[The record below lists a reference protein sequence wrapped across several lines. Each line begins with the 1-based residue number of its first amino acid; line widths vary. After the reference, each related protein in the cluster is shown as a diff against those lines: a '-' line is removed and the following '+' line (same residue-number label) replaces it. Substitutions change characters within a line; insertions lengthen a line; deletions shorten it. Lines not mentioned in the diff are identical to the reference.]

1 MKLSTRYEQ
10 TSCRLV
16 LEGLPDLSAG
26 QTSGTL
32 GILTGFT
39 LALAGRTELE
49 GRREHLQA
57 LISVVL
63 PYARHLLSG
72 QSRAFGRDDDPV
84 AIQPDQGAHRL
95 ELRSSQPDTPPLV
108 LSLDDAEL
116 TDLVRTLDQLRL
128 DGRVAVPFSWASHQP
143 LRRRDQRRRVPLR
156 RRLAAPVA
164 GIGAALVAAALV
176 ALIPPTPRA
185 NRADKP
191 VAKPSVPEA
200 PAPQAR

>member
-26 QTSGTL
+26 QNSGTL

-57 LISVVL
+57 LISAVL

-72 QSRAFGRDDDPV
+72 QSRPFGRDDDAV
-84 AIQPDQGAHRL
+84 AIHPDPAGHRL

-116 TDLVRTLDQLRL
+116 ADLVRTLDQLRF
-128 DGRVAVPFSWASHQP
+128 DARVAVPFSWASHQP
-143 LRRRDQRRRVPLR
+143 LRRRDLRRSAPLR
-156 RRLAAPVA
+156 RRLAAPIV
-164 GIGAALVAAALV
+164 GVGALLVAAALV
-176 ALIPPTPRA
+176 ALIPPTPRSA
-185 NRADKP
+185 P
-191 VAKPSVPEA
+191 PAKPAAQPSTPVSPG
-200 PAPQAR
+200 R

>member
-16 LEGLPDLSAG
+16 LDGLPDLSAG
-26 QTSGTL
+26 QDTNTL

-63 PYARHLLSG
+63 PYARLLLSG
-72 QSRAFGRDDDPV
+72 QSRSFGREQDAV
-84 AIQPDQGAHRL
+84 AIQPDQAGHRL
-95 ELRSSQPDTPPLV
+95 ELRSSQPNTSPLV
-108 LSLDDAEL
+108 LGLDDAEL
-116 TDLVRTLDQLRL
+116 ADLVRTLDLLRL
-128 DGRVAVPFSWASHQP
+128 DPRVALALEWPPYQP
-143 LRRRDQRRRVPLR
+143 LHRRELRRRVPLSR
-156 RRLAAPVA
+156 RMAAPIAGVGALLLA
-164 GIGAALVAAALV
+164 GILA

-185 NRADKP
+185 AQAVKP
-191 VAKPSVPEA
+191 VAQPGTPVTQP
-200 PAPQAR
+200 R

>member
-1 MKLSTRYEQ
+1 MKLSIRYEQ

-16 LEGLPDLSAG
+16 LEGLPDRSAG
-26 QTSGTL
+26 QDNNTL
-32 GILTGFT
+32 GILTGFS

-49 GRREHLQA
+49 GRLDHLQA

-72 QSRAFGRDDDPV
+72 QSRSFGREDEPV
-84 AIQPDQGAHRL
+84 AIQPDQAGHRL
-95 ELRSSQPDTPPLV
+95 ELRSSQPNTQPLV

-116 TDLVRTLDQLRL
+116 SDLVRTLDQLRL
-128 DGRVAVPFSWASHQP
+128 DSRVVIPLQWPSPQP
-143 LRRRDQRRRVPLR
+143 LRRHELRRNVPAS

-164 GIGAALVAAALV
+164 GVGALLIAAALV

-185 NRADKP
+185 
-191 VAKPSVPEA
+191 
-200 PAPQAR
+200 PQAGKPAATATSTTPTQSR

>member
-26 QTSGTL
+26 QESGTL

-57 LISVVL
+57 LISAVL

-72 QSRAFGRDDDPV
+72 QSRPFGRDEDAV
-84 AIQPDQGAHRL
+84 AIKPDQAGHRL

-108 LSLDDAEL
+108 LNLDDAEL
-116 TDLVRTLDQLRL
+116 SDLVRTLDQLRL
-128 DGRVAVPFSWASHQP
+128 DARVVVPFEWATHQP
-143 LRRRDQRRRVPLR
+143 LRRRELRRSVPLR
-156 RRLAAPVA
+156 RRLAAPIAGVGALLVA
-164 GIGAALVAAALV
+164 GALV

-185 NRADKP
+185 PLAGKP
-191 VAKPSVPEA
+191 AAKPAA
-200 PAPQAR
+200 PATQPR

>member
-26 QTSGTL
+26 QDSGTL

-57 LISVVL
+57 LISAVL

-72 QSRAFGRDDDPV
+72 QSRAFGRDEDAV
-84 AIQPDQGAHRL
+84 AIKPDQAGHRL

-108 LSLDDAEL
+108 LNLDDAEL
-116 TDLVRTLDQLRL
+116 SDLVRTLDQLRL
-128 DGRVAVPFSWASHQP
+128 DARVVVPFEWAAHQP
-143 LRRRDQRRRVPLR
+143 LRRRELRRSVPLR
-156 RRLAAPVA
+156 RRLAAPIAGLAALLVA
-164 GIGAALVAAALV
+164 GTLVV
-176 ALIPPTPRA
+176 LIPPTPRA
-185 NRADKP
+185 PLAGKQ
-191 VAKPSVPEA
+191 AA
-200 PAPQAR
+200 QPAPPTARPR

>member
-16 LEGLPDLSAG
+16 LDGLPDLSAG
-26 QTSGTL
+26 QASGTL

-57 LISVVL
+57 LISAVL

-72 QSRAFGRDDDPV
+72 QSRPFGRDDEPV
-84 AIQPDQGAHRL
+84 AIHPDPPGHRL

-116 TDLVRTLDQLRL
+116 ADLVRALDQLRL
-128 DGRVAVPFSWASHQP
+128 DSRVAVPFTWASPQP
-143 LRRRDQRRRVPLR
+143 LRRRELRRSVPLR
-156 RRLAAPVA
+156 RRLAAPIA
-164 GIGAALVAAALV
+164 GIGALLVAGALV
-176 ALIPPTPRA
+176 ALIPPTPRGA
-185 NRADKP
+185 PLGKP
-191 VAKPSVPEA
+191 AGSAAA
-200 PAPQAR
+200 PATPAR

>member
-1 MKLSTRYEQ
+1 MKLSIRYEQ
-10 TSCRLV
+10 TICRLV

-26 QTSGTL
+26 QASGTL

-57 LISVVL
+57 LISAVL

-72 QSRAFGRDDDPV
+72 QSRPFGGDDEAV
-84 AIQPDQGAHRL
+84 AIHPDQAGHRL

-116 TDLVRTLDQLRL
+116 SDLVRTLDQLRL
-128 DGRVAVPFSWASHQP
+128 DPRVAVPFTWTSPQP
-143 LRRRDQRRRVPLR
+143 LRRRDLRRSVPLR
-156 RRLAAPVA
+156 RRLAAPLA
-164 GIGAALVAAALV
+164 GVGALVVAAALV

-185 NRADKP
+185 PQDGKP
-191 VAKPSVPEA
+191 AAQTATPIPK
-200 PAPQAR
+200 AR

>member
-26 QTSGTL
+26 QDSGTL

-72 QSRAFGRDDDPV
+72 QSRPFGAADDAV
-84 AIQPDQGAHRL
+84 AIQPDPAGHRL
-95 ELRSSQPDTPPLV
+95 ELRSSQPDTPPLL

-116 TDLVRTLDQLRL
+116 SDLVRTLDQLRL
-128 DGRVAVPFSWASHQP
+128 DPRVALPFSWSTHQP
-143 LRRRDQRRRVPLR
+143 LRRRELRRRVPLR
-156 RRLAAPVA
+156 RRLAAPIAGVGALVVA
-164 GIGAALVAAALV
+164 GALV

-185 NRADKP
+185 PQPGQP
-191 VAKPSVPEA
+191 VAR
-200 PAPQAR
+200 PAEPPTPAR